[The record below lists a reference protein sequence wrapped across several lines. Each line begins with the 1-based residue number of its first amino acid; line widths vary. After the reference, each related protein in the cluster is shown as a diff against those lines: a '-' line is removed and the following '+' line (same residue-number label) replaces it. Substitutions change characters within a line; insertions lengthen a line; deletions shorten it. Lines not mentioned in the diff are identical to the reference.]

1 MKNLKFAVSALAL
14 AAFSSCIEPED
25 AQVEFYPEKQVTL
38 NTVRVF
44 SESETAFARILAHP
58 DFPDYTH
65 EIPSEFYVYFIA
77 TTGSDQGQVVKK
89 FENMSEGA
97 HQIVVP
103 SRPYKVVVTN
113 YNMDNQHD
121 RRRNHLPEISTQ
133 LYLYG
138 EANIDYKASD

>member
-14 AAFSSCIEPED
+14 AAFSSCIEPEE

-65 EIPSEFYVYFIA
+65 DIPSEFYVYFIA
-77 TTGSDQGQVVKK
+77 TTGSDQGAVIKK
-89 FENMSEGA
+89 FENMGEGT
-97 HQIVVP
+97 HQVVVP
-103 SRPYKVVVTN
+103 SRAYKVVITN
-113 YNMDNQHD
+113 YDMDGKQHK
-121 RRRNHLPEISTQ
+121 RRNHLPESSSE

-138 EANIDYKASD
+138 EADIDYK